1 MAEQFIR
8 NTLFS
13 ELLSRRNG
21 GVFLVWLCLF
31 FVAMGLVRGGK
42 LIVLFDVLF
51 ALPAIYLLLAR
62 KLKSLRADRWLGGLL
77 VSYLVFVA
85 ASGFWSESAQVD
97 FLRLNVRMCGYYLIY
112 AVIVVYAASHYAETR
127 FGVEGATTPSKHTVG
142 LLYFLIVAGVASAVA
157 SMIAWYGFDH
167 IGPRLNFLGSARH
180 PIMGVHYYALPLF
193 CAVTLLFCGKQFRF
207 FASFI
212 VLFFLMLIV
221 LTGSRGPLG
230 AALVVIA
237 VRLAVRYRWLFA
249 VGVVCV
255 GAFAVVLLLAPDWRE
270 LIGVRGMSWRPYI
283 WQCALNRIPEALWL
297 GHGSDGHNY
306 VCSKMFDEKLV
317 PWHAHNIW
325 LSHLYWGGI
334 AGASLLL
341 SVVGRTVYLLWSNRR
356 YAIAQVAL
364 MQVAFGYIALMV
376 DGNTLVTKPGPMWI
390 TFLLPASVALAVSY
404 WDKRERALAV
414 SR

>member
-1 MAEQFIR
+1 MSAQFIR
-8 NTLFS
+8 NALFS

-21 GVFLVWLCLF
+21 GVFLVWLCIF
-31 FVAMGLVRGGK
+31 FVIMGVVRGGK

-51 ALPAIYLLLAR
+51 ALPAIYLLLTR
-62 KLKSLRADRWLGGLL
+62 KLTSLRADRWLAGLL
-77 VSYLVFVA
+77 VSYLSFVA
-85 ASGFWSESAQVD
+85 ASGFWAESAHVD
-97 FLRLNVRMCGYYLIY
+97 FLRLNIRVCSYYLIY

-127 FGVEGATTPSKHTVG
+127 FSSAATAALYRNTTG
-142 LLYFLIVAGVASAVA
+142 LLYFLVVAGVVLAVA

-193 CAVTLLFCGKQFRF
+193 CAVTLSFCRGRVRF
-207 FASFI
+207 FAAAC
-212 VLFFLMLIV
+212 VLFFLILIV

-230 AALVVIA
+230 AALAVIA
-237 VRLAVRYRWLFA
+237 IRLAVRHRWMFVA
-249 VGVVCV
+249 GAVCV
-255 GAFAVVLLLAPDWRE
+255 GVAAVALWLSHDWRE
-270 LIGVRGMSWRPYI
+270 LIGTRGMSWRPYI
-283 WQCALNRIPEALWL
+283 WQCALNRIPEALWV

-306 VCSKMFDEKLV
+306 VCSKIFGEKLV

-334 AGASLLL
+334 TGASLLL
-341 SVVGRTVYLLWSNRR
+341 AAVGRTVYLLWKNRR

-364 MQVAFGYIALMV
+364 MQVSFGYIALMV

-390 TFLLPASVALAVSY
+390 TFLLPSAVALAVSY
-404 WDKRERALAV
+404 WANRERAIMV
-414 SR
+414 G